1 MGFFFLVVV
10 CPFFLARVAGT
21 VRVEVRRRVARFLA
35 GAATGIRIDSGRVGA
50 GGEIVTD
57 EPRCFED
64 LLDIAVK
71 HLEDDIKVFAAAR
84 GRRDNQI
91 EDTIQVHFA

>member
-1 MGFFFLVVV
+1 MWRCDDAWHVSWRAPRSRG
-10 CPFFLARVAGT
+10 RG
-21 VRVEVRRRVARFLA
+21 
-35 GAATGIRIDSGRVGA
+35 IDSGRVGA

-57 EPRCFED
+57 EPRRFED

-84 GRRDNQI
+84 GGRDNQI
-91 EDTIQVHFA
+91 EDTIQVHFARFGIDAGTLAAI